1 MSAAASLL
9 TVQDLDVRVPG
20 RTLVE
25 NLNLDC
31 HDGEILAVLGRNGA
45 GKSLTLHTFAGLR
58 DLASG
63 HVRLNGVDI
72 QELPRR
78 SVARRLALLPQE
90 ADDVFPAS
98 VYETVIV
105 GRHPHIE
112 PLRLESADDHDIARR
127 CLREMDLDK
136 LMHRDTA
143 TLSGGERR
151 RLAIAQT
158 LAQTPRTYLLDEP
171 LNHLDP
177 QHQLDVLDL
186 FASKARR
193 GDAVI
198 ATLHDA
204 NLAMRYAARCLLLF
218 GDGRWQLGATQTVLT
233 EQSLSELYS
242 VRMESVDWRGRKQFV
257 TAGQA

>member
-1 MSAAASLL
+1 MNSVAASL
-9 TVQDLDVRVPG
+9 TVHELDVQVPG
-20 RTLVE
+20 RTLVDKLS
-25 NLNLDC
+25 LNC

-58 DLASG
+58 DVASG
-63 HVRLNGVDI
+63 EIRLGGAAI
-72 QELPRR
+72 HELPRR
-78 SVARRLALLPQE
+78 AIARTLALLPQE

-98 VYETVIV
+98 VYDTVIV

-112 PLRLESADDHDIARR
+112 PLRLESSVDHDIARQS
-127 CLREMDLDK
+127 LRDMDLDG
-136 LMHRDTA
+136 LSDRDTT

-158 LAQTPRTYLLDEP
+158 LAQTPQTYLLDEP

-186 FASKARR
+186 FASKARQ
-193 GDAVI
+193 GAAVI

-204 NLAMRYAARCLLLF
+204 NLAMRYAKRCLLLF
-218 GDGRWQLGATQTVLT
+218 GDGRWQLGSTQSVLT
-233 EQSLSELYS
+233 EQSLSELYG
-242 VRMESVDWRGRKQFV
+242 VRMEAVPWRGSMQFV
-257 TAGQA
+257 AAGQP

>member
-1 MSAAASLL
+1 M
-9 TVQDLDVRVPG
+9 
-20 RTLVE
+20 VE
-25 NLNLDC
+25 KLCLDC
-31 HDGEILAVLGRNGA
+31 HNGEILAILGRNGA

-58 DLASG
+58 EIAAG
-63 HVRLNGVDI
+63 HVRLDGAAI
-72 QELPRR
+72 RELPRR
-78 SVARRLALLPQE
+78 SVARTLALLPQE

-112 PLRLESADDHDIARR
+112 PLRLESAADHDVARR
-127 CLREMDLDK
+127 CLREMDLDN
-136 LMHRDTA
+136 LTDRDTA

-158 LAQTPRTYLLDEP
+158 LAQEPRTYLLDEP

-186 FASKARR
+186 FASKARQ
-193 GDAVI
+193 GAAVV

-204 NLAMRYAARCLLLF
+204 NLAMRYAERCLLLF
-218 GDGRWQLGATQTVLT
+218 GDGRWQLGSARSVLT
-233 EQSLSELYS
+233 ETTLSELYG
-242 VRMESVDWRGRKQFV
+242 VRMESVDWRGRTQFV
-257 TAGQA
+257 TAGHA